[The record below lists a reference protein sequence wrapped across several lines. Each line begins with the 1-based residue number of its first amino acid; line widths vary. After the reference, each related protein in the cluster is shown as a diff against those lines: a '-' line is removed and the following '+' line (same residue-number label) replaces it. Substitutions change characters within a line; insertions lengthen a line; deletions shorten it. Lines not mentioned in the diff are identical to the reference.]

1 MVPNSRENV
10 RKVIQNYKISVTC
23 GRLDSTVA
31 LYQISNN
38 RMETV
43 LFQIELQKS
52 IKRKTL
58 LGDIVQ

>member
-1 MVPNSRENV
+1 MVPNSLENV
-10 RKVIQNYKISVTC
+10 RKVIQNYTISVTC

-31 LYQISNN
+31 LYRISNN